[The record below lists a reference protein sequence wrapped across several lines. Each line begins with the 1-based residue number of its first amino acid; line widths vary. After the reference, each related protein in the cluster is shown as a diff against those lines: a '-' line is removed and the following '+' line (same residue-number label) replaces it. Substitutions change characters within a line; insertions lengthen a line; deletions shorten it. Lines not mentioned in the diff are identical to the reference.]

1 MTLATNV
8 VETNPTEEVGDLSRA
23 VGASVAALTA
33 RYGVTKL
40 IGIAGSIILAHVLFP
55 SDYGVFALALLLI
68 GAVMMVNDLG
78 LGSSLVQQQA
88 EPTRAEMQAIFTFQ
102 QAIVL
107 AAVVTIF
114 LLAPVIGAFYHLS
127 ASAVWLTRFMGLY
140 VLATSFRWMPSVLL
154 TRRVRFTK
162 MAIVDVVTAVIYQ
175 LVTVGGALAGLRF
188 WALGL
193 GLTVYAVSNALLI
206 NVLAPWPM
214 GWRWNWAI
222 VRAHLRFGIPY
233 QGTVLVAALE
243 TAAGPVLLGVL
254 SGSAAI
260 GYATFALSLVN
271 FGFLVPLLILQVG
284 FPAMSR
290 IQHDPERLA
299 KALEV
304 AIKANCYLLYGA
316 YLPLLLFGGAIVR
329 IVFSGRWLPAVPLLL
344 ILLWWGLLRSLL
356 TMAATALN
364 ALGKS
369 ILNFWLH
376 LAPAAASWLLIGLLV
391 PRRGLIG
398 FGEALLITA
407 IPVPLS
413 LVYLKRFLPLR
424 LVAALLRPTGLFLAV
439 FLGGRIFASD
449 ITSGSGHVA
458 VMLAVVATLAVYATG
473 ALLLERELAGRVIA
487 TIHRYLLGP
496 GRRSEARQSA

>member
-1 MTLATNV
+1 MSLAVNV
-8 VETNPTEEVGDLSRA
+8 VETNQVEEVTDLSRA
-23 VGASVAALTA
+23 VGTSVAALIV
-33 RYGVTKL
+33 RYGITKL
-40 IGIAGSIILAHVLFP
+40 IGITGSIILAHVLFP

-68 GAVMMVNDLG
+68 GAVSMVNDLG

-88 EPTRAEMQAIFTFQ
+88 EPTRGEMQAIFTFQ

-107 AAVVTIF
+107 AGVVAVL

-127 ASAVWLTRFMGLY
+127 DSAVWLTRFMGLY
-140 VLATSFRWMPSVLL
+140 LLATSFRWMPSVLL
-154 TRRVRFTK
+154 TRRVRFTRL
-162 MAIVDVVTAVIYQ
+162 AIVDVVTAVVYQ

-193 GLTVYAVSNALLI
+193 GLTVYAISNALLI

-233 QGTVLVAALE
+233 QGTVIVAALE

-254 SGSAAI
+254 SGSVAV

-271 FGFLVPLLILQVG
+271 FGFLIPLLILQVG

-290 IQHDPERLA
+290 IQHDRLRLA
-299 KALEV
+299 RALEM
-304 AIKANCYLLYGA
+304 AIKTNCYLLFAA
-316 YLPLLLFGGAIVR
+316 YLPLLLFGGGIVR
-329 IVFSGRWLPAVPLLL
+329 IVFSERWLPAVPLLL

-369 ILNFWLH
+369 TLNFCLH
-376 LAPAAASWLLIGLLV
+376 LAPAVTSWVLIGLLV

-413 LVYLKRFLPLR
+413 LLYLKTLLPLR
-424 LVAALLRPTGLFLAV
+424 LGSALLKPTGLFLVV
-439 FLGGRIFASD
+439 FLVGRVFASD
-449 ITSGSGHVA
+449 VSPGSGYLGVLLP
-458 VMLAVVATLAVYATG
+458 VLGTLAAYAAG
-473 ALLLERELAGRVIA
+473 ALLLERRLATRMIW
-487 TIHRYLLGP
+487 
-496 GRRSEARQSA
+496 ARQSA